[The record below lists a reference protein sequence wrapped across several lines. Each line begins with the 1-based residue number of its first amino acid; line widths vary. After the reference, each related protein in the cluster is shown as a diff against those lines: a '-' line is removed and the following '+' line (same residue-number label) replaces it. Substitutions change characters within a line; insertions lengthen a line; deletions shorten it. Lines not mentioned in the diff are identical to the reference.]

1 MDVGCVLIF
10 LCGHPRCPSRVSIL
24 VHLMTLV
31 MHPMNANPYAPPV
44 AELDC
49 TEPPRAAF
57 FVVGTSKF
65 ALMIVS
71 TFGFYI
77 TYWLYKN
84 WKLYRAATGNKV
96 LPIARAI
103 LGLFFVYSLFTS
115 IDRRIRAS
123 GRDYRWYPRLLALS
137 LIVAWA
143 AGAGLTWLP
152 DPHISFALSLLVLL
166 LQVCSL
172 LRVQE
177 AINYLENDVDGT
189 ANSTLTF
196 ANGVGFAFGLC
207 CWGVLILVFY
217 TLL

>member
-1 MDVGCVLIF
+1 
-10 LCGHPRCPSRVSIL
+10 
-24 VHLMTLV
+24 
-31 MHPMNANPYAPPV
+31 MNANPYAPPV

-65 ALMIVS
+65 ALMIVF
-71 TFGFYI
+71 TFGLYL
-77 TYWLYKN
+77 TYWMYKN
-84 WKLYRAATGNKV
+84 WKLYRTATGNKV
-96 LPIARAI
+96 LPIVRAFFFV
-103 LGLFFVYSLFTS
+103 FFVYSLFTS

-123 GRDYRWYPRLLALS
+123 GKGYRWYPRLLAL
-137 LIVAWA
+137 IVIMTAL
-143 AGAGLTWLP
+143 AGIGLMWLP

-177 AINYLENDVDGT
+177 AINYLENDVRGT

-207 CWGVLILVFY
+207 CWGVMILTFY

>member
-1 MDVGCVLIF
+1 M
-10 LCGHPRCPSRVSIL
+10 
-24 VHLMTLV
+24 
-31 MHPMNANPYAPPV
+31 

-49 TEPPRAAF
+49 TEPPRATF

-71 TFGFYI
+71 TFGVYL
-77 TYWLYKN
+77 TYWMYKN
-84 WKLYRAATGNKV
+84 WKLYRTATGNKV
-96 LPIARAI
+96 LPIVRAFFFV
-103 LGLFFVYSLFTS
+103 FFVYSLFAS

-123 GRDYRWYPRLLALS
+123 GKGYRWYPRLLALS
-137 LIVAWA
+137 VIVNAL
-143 AGAGLTWLP
+143 AGIGLAWLP
-152 DPHISFALSLLVLL
+152 DVHISFALGLLLLL

-207 CWGVLILVFY
+207 WWGLMILTFY